1 MSAGAALAASPF
13 RINLLQAQEAT
24 IKIGFPVPLTGPY
37 GAEAQDQ
44 VRAAQVAIAQF
55 NDAGGLNG
63 RKAELVVRDDKLN
76 PGEAATRTLELVEK
90 EKVNFV
96 VGSLSAAV
104 QLAINN
110 VTKER
115 GIIFNSISQSDAINE
130 AADFSKY
137 TFHEA
142 LNPHMTA
149 GAVGRYAFPKFG
161 KKVAFL
167 TADYAYGQEMVRG
180 FLEVGKAFGIENLG
194 DIRHPL
200 GTTDFSTLLPRIQA
214 LKPDI
219 LCISNFGRD
228 QQIALKQATDFGV
241 KKTTQIIAPLLSHAS
256 RVAAGPQ
263 AFEGV
268 IGGCSFYWG
277 IEDKFASTKA
287 FNDAFRKMYDG
298 KLPSDY
304 GALGYGGVRTV
315 LDGGQECRQRRHRQ
329 GDRGAGSAEIR
340 LLQGTAILSQ
350 MRPPVGAVGAGHQVE
365 VEGHDAT
372 IPTCSRS
379 SAPMSPTRPICAPA
393 RNSATRPDVVQTMRA
408 PLAGTRHGFRGRRD
422 GRSEFRS
429 HRAAIVRRPGAGRDL
444 CAVRD
449 RPVADFRHADRGQ
462 LRPWRVLHGRAPMSG
477 STS

>member
-1 MSAGAALAASPF
+1 MTKKVTKAGSISRRRLLTTASAGAVLAVLPF
-13 RINLLQAQEAT
+13 RINLLQAEEAP

-44 VRAAQVAIAQF
+44 VRAGQLAVAQF

-115 GIIFNSISQSDAINE
+115 GVIFNSISQSDAINE

-142 LNPHMTA
+142 LNPHMTS
-149 GAVGRYAFPKFG
+149 GAVGRYAFTKFG

-167 TADYAYGQEMVRG
+167 TADYAYGHEMVRG
-180 FLEVGKAFGIENLG
+180 FLEVGKEFNIENLG

-200 GTTDFSTLLPRIQA
+200 GTTDFSTLLPRLQA

-241 KKTTQIIAPLLSHAS
+241 KKSIQIIAPLLSHAS

-268 IGGCSFYWG
+268 VGGCSFYWG

-298 KLPSDY
+298 KLPTDY

-315 LDGGQECRQRRHRQ
+315 LEAVTRT
-329 GDRGAGSAEIR
+329 GSVETDKVVAALEALKYDDYKGPQYYRKCDHQSVQSVLVIKSKSKDMKNESDVFEV
-340 LLQGTAILSQ
+340 LSTDEPNEKNL
-350 MRPPVGAVGAGHQVE
+350 RTCEALGHK
-365 VEGHDAT
+365 
-372 IPTCSRS
+372 S
-379 SAPMSPTRPICAPA
+379 
-393 RNSATRPDVVQTMRA
+393 
-408 PLAGTRHGFRGRRD
+408 
-422 GRSEFRS
+422 
-429 HRAAIVRRPGAGRDL
+429 
-444 CAVRD
+444 
-449 RPVADFRHADRGQ
+449 
-462 LRPWRVLHGRAPMSG
+462 
-477 STS
+477 

>member
-1 MSAGAALAASPF
+1 MTKKVIKAGSISRRRLLTTASAGAVLAVSPF
-13 RINLLQAQEAT
+13 RINLLQAQEAP

-44 VRAAQVAIAQF
+44 VRAGQLAVAQF

-115 GIIFNSISQSDAINE
+115 GVIFNSISQSDAINE

-142 LNPHMTA
+142 LNPHMTS
-149 GAVGRYAFPKFG
+149 GAVGRYAFTKFG

-167 TADYAYGQEMVRG
+167 TADYAYGHEMVRG
-180 FLEVGKAFGIENLG
+180 FLEVGKQFNIENLG

-200 GTTDFSTLLPRIQA
+200 GTTDFSTLLPRLQA

-228 QQIALKQATDFGV
+228 QQIALKQATDFGI
-241 KKTTQIIAPLLSHAS
+241 KKSIQIIAPLLSHAS

-268 IGGCSFYWG
+268 VGGCSFFWG

-298 KLPSDY
+298 KLPTDY

-315 LDGGQECRQRRHRQ
+315 LEAVKR
-329 GDRGAGSAEIR
+329 AGSVETDKVVAALEALKYDYYKGPQYYRKCDHQSVQSVLVIKSKSKDMKNESDVFEV
-340 LLQGTAILSQ
+340 LSTEEPNEKNL
-350 MRPPVGAVGAGHQVE
+350 RSCDALGHK
-365 VEGHDAT
+365 
-372 IPTCSRS
+372 S
-379 SAPMSPTRPICAPA
+379 
-393 RNSATRPDVVQTMRA
+393 
-408 PLAGTRHGFRGRRD
+408 
-422 GRSEFRS
+422 
-429 HRAAIVRRPGAGRDL
+429 
-444 CAVRD
+444 
-449 RPVADFRHADRGQ
+449 
-462 LRPWRVLHGRAPMSG
+462 
-477 STS
+477 

>member
-1 MSAGAALAASPF
+1 MTKKVTKAGSISRRRLLTTASAGAVLAVSPF
-13 RINLLQAQEAT
+13 RINLLQAEEAP

-44 VRAAQVAIAQF
+44 VRAGQLAVAQF
-55 NDAGGLNG
+55 NDAGGLKG

-115 GIIFNSISQSDAINE
+115 GVIFNSISQSDAINE

-142 LNPHMTA
+142 LNPHMTS
-149 GAVGRYAFPKFG
+149 GAVGRYAFTKFG

-167 TADYAYGQEMVRG
+167 TADYAYGHEMVRG
-180 FLEVGKAFGIENLG
+180 FLEVGKQFNIENLG

-200 GTTDFSTLLPRIQA
+200 GTTDFSTLLPRLQA

-228 QQIALKQATDFGV
+228 QQIALKQATDFGI
-241 KKTTQIIAPLLSHAS
+241 KKSIQIIAPLLSHAS

-268 IGGCSFYWG
+268 VGGCSFFWG
-277 IEDKFASTKA
+277 IEDKFASTKT

-298 KLPSDY
+298 KLPTDY

-315 LDGGQECRQRRHRQ
+315 LEAVK
-329 GDRGAGSAEIR
+329 GAGSVETDKVVAALEALKYDYYKGPQYYRKCDHQSVQSVLVIKSKSKDMKNESDVFEV
-340 LLQGTAILSQ
+340 LSTEEPDEKNL
-350 MRPPVGAVGAGHQVE
+350 RSCDALGHK
-365 VEGHDAT
+365 
-372 IPTCSRS
+372 S
-379 SAPMSPTRPICAPA
+379 
-393 RNSATRPDVVQTMRA
+393 
-408 PLAGTRHGFRGRRD
+408 
-422 GRSEFRS
+422 
-429 HRAAIVRRPGAGRDL
+429 
-444 CAVRD
+444 
-449 RPVADFRHADRGQ
+449 
-462 LRPWRVLHGRAPMSG
+462 
-477 STS
+477 

>member
-1 MSAGAALAASPF
+1 MARSITAFGSISRRRLLTTVSAGAALAASTF
-13 RINLLQAQEAT
+13 RINLVQAEEAT

-37 GAEAQDQ
+37 GTEAQDQ
-44 VRAAQVAIAQF
+44 VRAAQLAIAEF
-55 NDAGGLNG
+55 NDGGGLNG
-63 RKAELVVRDDKLN
+63 RKAELLVRDDKLN

-90 EKVNFV
+90 DKVNFV

-115 GIIFNSISQSDAINE
+115 GVIFNSISQSDAINE

-167 TADYAYGQEMVRG
+167 TADYAYGHEMVRG
-180 FLEVGKAFGIENLG
+180 FLDVGKTFGIENLG

-200 GTTDFSTLLPRIQA
+200 GTTDYSTLLPRIQS

-277 IEDKFASTKA
+277 LEEKFASTKA

-315 LDGGQECRQRRHRQ
+315 LAAVKN
-329 GDRGAGSAEIR
+329 AGSTDTDRVIAALEALKYDFYKGPQYYRQCDHQSVQSVLVIKSKSKDLRNESDVFEI
-340 LLQGTAILSQ
+340 I
-350 MRPPVGAVGAGHQVE
+350 GADEPSEANLRSCEELGHK
-365 VEGHDAT
+365 A
-372 IPTCSRS
+372 
-379 SAPMSPTRPICAPA
+379 
-393 RNSATRPDVVQTMRA
+393 
-408 PLAGTRHGFRGRRD
+408 
-422 GRSEFRS
+422 
-429 HRAAIVRRPGAGRDL
+429 
-444 CAVRD
+444 
-449 RPVADFRHADRGQ
+449 
-462 LRPWRVLHGRAPMSG
+462 
-477 STS
+477 

>member
-1 MSAGAALAASPF
+1 MTKKVTKAGTISRRRLLTAVSAGAVLATSPF
-13 RINLLQAQEAT
+13 RINPLQAQEAP

-44 VRAAQVAIAQF
+44 VRAGQLAVAQF

-104 QLAINN
+104 QLGINN

-130 AADFSKY
+130 ASDFSKY

-142 LNPHMTA
+142 LNPHMTS
-149 GAVGRYAFPKFG
+149 GAVGRYAFSKFG

-167 TADYAYGQEMVRG
+167 TADYAYGHEMVRG
-180 FLEVGKAFGIENLG
+180 FLEVGKEFNIENLG
-194 DIRHPL
+194 DVRHPL
-200 GTTDFSTLLPRIQA
+200 GTADFSTLLPRLQA

-228 QQIALKQATDFGV
+228 QQIVLKQATDFGV
-241 KKTTQIIAPLLSHAS
+241 KKSIQIIAPLLSHAS
-256 RVAAGPQ
+256 RVAAGAQ

-298 KLPSDY
+298 KLPTDY

-315 LDGGQECRQRRHRQ
+315 LE
-329 GDRGAGSAEIR
+329 
-340 LLQGTAILSQ
+340 
-350 MRPPVGAVGAGHQVE
+350 AVK
-365 VEGHDAT
+365 
-372 IPTCSRS
+372 
-379 SAPMSPTRPICAPA
+379 
-393 RNSATRPDVVQTMRA
+393 N
-408 PLAGTRHGFRGRRD
+408 AGTVETDKVIAALEAQKYDYYKGPQYYRKCDHQSVQSVLVIKSKSKDMKNESDVFEVLSTEEP
-422 GRSEFRS
+422 SEKN
-429 HRAAIVRRPGAGRDL
+429 
-444 CAVRD
+444 
-449 RPVADFRHADRGQ
+449 
-462 LRPWRVLHGRAPMSG
+462 LRTCEALGHKS
-477 STS
+477 

>member
-1 MSAGAALAASPF
+1 LNEDDAEEAKYKYSGEDAMTRKTTRSGSISRRRLLTTLGAGAALAASPF

-55 NDAGGLNG
+55 NDGGGLGG
-63 RKAELVVRDDKLN
+63 RKAELIVRDDKLN

-142 LNPHMTA
+142 LNPHMTS
-149 GAVGRYAFPKFG
+149 GAVGRYAFAKFG

-167 TADYAYGQEMVRG
+167 SADYAYGHEMVHG
-180 FLEVGKAFGIENLG
+180 FLEVGKAFNIENLG
-194 DIRHPL
+194 DIRHPI
-200 GTTDFSTLLPRIQA
+200 GTTDYSTLLPRIQA

-219 LCISNFGRD
+219 LCICNFGRD
-228 QQIALKQATDFGV
+228 QQVSLKQATDFGV
-241 KKTTQIIAPLLSHAS
+241 KKTTQIIAPLLTHAG

-263 AFEGV
+263 AYDGV

-277 IEDKFASTKA
+277 LEDKFASTKA

-298 KLPSDY
+298 KLPTDY
-304 GALGYGGVRTV
+304 GALGYGGVRTILAAV
-315 LDGGQECRQRRHRQ
+315 KN
-329 GDRGAGSAEIR
+329 AGSVDTDKVIAALEALKYDFYKGPQYYRKCDHQSVQSVLVIRSKSKDMRNESDVFEIIATDGPNEANLR
-340 LLQGTAILSQ
+340 SCEEL
-350 MRPPVGAVGAGHQVE
+350 GHK
-365 VEGHDAT
+365 A
-372 IPTCSRS
+372 
-379 SAPMSPTRPICAPA
+379 
-393 RNSATRPDVVQTMRA
+393 
-408 PLAGTRHGFRGRRD
+408 
-422 GRSEFRS
+422 
-429 HRAAIVRRPGAGRDL
+429 
-444 CAVRD
+444 
-449 RPVADFRHADRGQ
+449 
-462 LRPWRVLHGRAPMSG
+462 
-477 STS
+477 

>member
-1 MSAGAALAASPF
+1 MTRKSQPTASMSRRRLLSTVGAGAALAASPF
-13 RINLLQAQEAT
+13 RINLLQAQEAN

-37 GAEAQDQ
+37 GTEAQDQ
-44 VRAAQVAIAQF
+44 VRAAQLAIAQF
-55 NDAGGLNG
+55 NDAGGLDG

-115 GIIFNSISQSDAINE
+115 GIIFNSISQSDTINE
-130 AADFSKY
+130 ASDFSKY

-142 LNPHMTA
+142 LNPHITS
-149 GAVGRYAFPKFG
+149 GAVGRYAFSRFG

-167 TADYAYGQEMVRG
+167 TADYAYGHEMVRG
-180 FLEVGKAFGIENLG
+180 FLEVGKAFNIENLG

-287 FNDAFRKMYDG
+287 FNEAFRKMYDG

-315 LDGGQECRQRRHRQ
+315 LAAVKN
-329 GDRGAGSAEIR
+329 AGSVDTDKVIAALEDLKYDFYKGPQYYRTCDHQSVQSVLVITSKSQGMRNESDVFEVISTEEPDEANLRTCAE
-340 LLQGTAILSQ
+340 L
-350 MRPPVGAVGAGHQVE
+350 GHK
-365 VEGHDAT
+365 A
-372 IPTCSRS
+372 
-379 SAPMSPTRPICAPA
+379 
-393 RNSATRPDVVQTMRA
+393 
-408 PLAGTRHGFRGRRD
+408 
-422 GRSEFRS
+422 
-429 HRAAIVRRPGAGRDL
+429 
-444 CAVRD
+444 
-449 RPVADFRHADRGQ
+449 
-462 LRPWRVLHGRAPMSG
+462 
-477 STS
+477 

>member
-1 MSAGAALAASPF
+1 MTRKNTKSGSMTRRRLLATVSAGTALAASPF
-13 RINLLQAQEAT
+13 RINLLQAQEAN

-44 VRAAQVAIAQF
+44 VRAGQLAVTQF

-130 AADFSKY
+130 AADFSRF

-142 LNPHMTA
+142 LNPHLTS
-149 GAVGRYAFPKFG
+149 GAVGRYAFSKFG
-161 KKVAFL
+161 KRVAFL
-167 TADYAYGQEMVRG
+167 TADYAYGHEMVRG
-180 FLEVGKAFGIENLG
+180 FLEVGKTFNIENLG

-200 GTTDFSTLLPRIQA
+200 GTSDFSTLLPRIQA

-228 QQIALKQATDFGV
+228 QQIVLKQATDFGI

-263 AFEGV
+263 AFDGV

-287 FNDAFRKMYDG
+287 FNEAFKKMYDG
-298 KLPSDY
+298 KLPTDY

-315 LDGGQECRQRRHRQ
+315 LTAVKN
-329 GDRGAGSAEIR
+329 AGSVDANKVIAALEALKYDLYKGPQYYRQCDHQSVQSVLVIK
-340 LLQGTAILSQ
+340 SKSKD
-350 MRPPVGAVGAGHQVE
+350 MRNEADVFEVISTDEPNEANLRTCAALGHKV
-365 VEGHDAT
+365 
-372 IPTCSRS
+372 
-379 SAPMSPTRPICAPA
+379 
-393 RNSATRPDVVQTMRA
+393 
-408 PLAGTRHGFRGRRD
+408 
-422 GRSEFRS
+422 
-429 HRAAIVRRPGAGRDL
+429 
-444 CAVRD
+444 
-449 RPVADFRHADRGQ
+449 
-462 LRPWRVLHGRAPMSG
+462 
-477 STS
+477 

>member
-1 MSAGAALAASPF
+1 MTKKVTKAGSISRRRLLTTASAGAVLAVSPF
-13 RINLLQAQEAT
+13 RINLLQAQEAP

-44 VRAAQVAIAQF
+44 VRAGQLAVAQF

-142 LNPHMTA
+142 LNPHMTS
-149 GAVGRYAFPKFG
+149 GAVGRYAFSKFG

-167 TADYAYGQEMVRG
+167 TADYAYGHEMVRG
-180 FLEVGKAFGIENLG
+180 FLEVGKQFNIENLG

-200 GTTDFSTLLPRIQA
+200 GTSDYSTLLPRLQA

-228 QQIALKQATDFGV
+228 QQIVLKQATDFGV
-241 KKTTQIIAPLLSHAS
+241 KKSIQIIAPLLSHAS

-268 IGGCSFYWG
+268 VGGCSFYWG

-287 FNDAFRKMYDG
+287 FNEAFRKMYDG
-298 KLPSDY
+298 KLPTDY

-315 LDGGQECRQRRHRQ
+315 LEAVKA
-329 GDRGAGSAEIR
+329 AGSVETDKVV
-340 LLQGTAILSQ
+340 TALEALKYDYYKGPQYYRKCDHQSVQSVLVIKSKSKDMRNDSDVFEVLSTEEPDEKNL
-350 MRPPVGAVGAGHQVE
+350 RSCEALGHK
-365 VEGHDAT
+365 
-372 IPTCSRS
+372 S
-379 SAPMSPTRPICAPA
+379 
-393 RNSATRPDVVQTMRA
+393 
-408 PLAGTRHGFRGRRD
+408 
-422 GRSEFRS
+422 
-429 HRAAIVRRPGAGRDL
+429 
-444 CAVRD
+444 
-449 RPVADFRHADRGQ
+449 
-462 LRPWRVLHGRAPMSG
+462 
-477 STS
+477 

>member
-1 MSAGAALAASPF
+1 MRDRINKAGLVSRRSLIAKTGAGLALAASPF
-13 RINLLQAQEAT
+13 RINLLQAQEAP

-37 GAEAQDQ
+37 GTEAQDQ
-44 VRAAQVAIAQF
+44 VRAGQLAVAQF
-55 NDAGGLNG
+55 NEAGGLGG

-130 AADFSKY
+130 ANDFSKY

-142 LNPHMTA
+142 LNPHLTA
-149 GAVGRYAFPKFG
+149 GAVGRYAFSKFG
-161 KKVAFL
+161 KRVAFL
-167 TADYAYGQEMVRG
+167 TADYAYGHEMVRG
-180 FLEVGKAFGIENLG
+180 FLEVGKAFNVENLG
-194 DIRHPL
+194 DVRHPL
-200 GTTDFSTLLPRIQA
+200 GTTDFSTLLPRLQA

-228 QQIALKQATDFGV
+228 QQIVLKQATDFGV

-268 IGGCSFYWG
+268 VGGCSFFWG

-287 FNDAFRKMYDG
+287 FNEAFRKMYDG
-298 KLPSDY
+298 KLPTDY

-315 LDGGQECRQRRHRQ
+315 LEAVKK
-329 GDRGAGSAEIR
+329 AGSVETDKVIAALEGLKYDYYKGPQYYRKCDHQSVQSVLVI
-340 LLQGTAILSQ
+340 QSKSKN
-350 MRPPVGAVGAGHQVE
+350 MRNESDVFDVISTEEPNEANLRTCEALGHK
-365 VEGHDAT
+365 A
-372 IPTCSRS
+372 
-379 SAPMSPTRPICAPA
+379 
-393 RNSATRPDVVQTMRA
+393 
-408 PLAGTRHGFRGRRD
+408 
-422 GRSEFRS
+422 
-429 HRAAIVRRPGAGRDL
+429 
-444 CAVRD
+444 
-449 RPVADFRHADRGQ
+449 
-462 LRPWRVLHGRAPMSG
+462 
-477 STS
+477 

>member
-1 MSAGAALAASPF
+1 MTKSIAKSGSISRRRLLATVSAGAALAASPF
-13 RINLLQAQEAT
+13 RINLLQAQEAN

-37 GAEAQDQ
+37 GTEAQDQ
-44 VRAAQVAIAQF
+44 VRAAQLAIAQF

-63 RKAELVVRDDKLN
+63 RKAELLVRDDKLN

-130 AADFSKY
+130 APDFSRF

-142 LNPHMTA
+142 LNPHITS

-167 TADYAYGQEMVRG
+167 TADYAYGNEMVRG
-180 FLEVGKAFGIENLG
+180 FLEVGKTFGIENLG
-194 DIRHPL
+194 DFRHPL
-200 GTTDFSTLLPRIQA
+200 GTSDFSTLLPRIQA

-228 QQIALKQATDFGV
+228 QQISLKQATDFGI
-241 KKTTQIIAPLLSHAS
+241 KRTTQIIAPLLSHAS

-277 IEDKFASTKA
+277 LEDKFASTKA
-287 FNDAFRKMYDG
+287 FNSAFSKMYDG
-298 KLPSDY
+298 KLPTDY
-304 GALGYGGVRTV
+304 GALGYGGTRTV
-315 LDGGQECRQRRHRQ
+315 LAAVKN
-329 GDRGAGSAEIR
+329 AGSVDTDKVIAALEALKYDFYKGPQYYRKCDHQSVQSVLVIKSKSKDMRNDSDVFEIISTDEPNEKN
-340 LLQGTAILSQ
+340 L
-350 MRPPVGAVGAGHQVE
+350 
-365 VEGHDAT
+365 
-372 IPTCSRS
+372 RS
-379 SAPMSPTRPICAPA
+379 CEE
-393 RNSATRPDVVQTMRA
+393 
-408 PLAGTRHGFRGRRD
+408 LAHK
-422 GRSEFRS
+422 
-429 HRAAIVRRPGAGRDL
+429 A
-444 CAVRD
+444 
-449 RPVADFRHADRGQ
+449 
-462 LRPWRVLHGRAPMSG
+462 
-477 STS
+477 

>member
-1 MSAGAALAASPF
+1 MTRNITKSGSISRRRLLATASTGAALAVSPF
-13 RINLLQAQEAT
+13 RINLLQAQEAP

-37 GAEAQDQ
+37 GTEAQDQ
-44 VRAAQVAIAQF
+44 VRAGQLAVAQF

-63 RKAELVVRDDKLN
+63 RKAELLVRDDKLN

-142 LNPHMTA
+142 LNPHMTS
-149 GAVGRYAFPKFG
+149 GAVGRYAFSKFG
-161 KKVAFL
+161 KRVAFL
-167 TADYAYGQEMVRG
+167 TADYAYGHEMVRG
-180 FLEVGKAFGIENLG
+180 FLEVGKAFNIENLG

-200 GTTDFSTLLPRIQA
+200 GTSDFSTLLPRIQA

-228 QQIALKQATDFGV
+228 QQIALRQATDFGV

-263 AFEGV
+263 AFDGV

-298 KLPSDY
+298 KLPTDY

-315 LDGGQECRQRRHRQ
+315 LTAVKN
-329 GDRGAGSAEIR
+329 AGSVDTDKVIAAMEALKYDFYKGPQYYRKCDHQSVQSVLVIQSKSKDMKNESDVFDVISTDEPNEANLR
-340 LLQGTAILSQ
+340 SCEAL
-350 MRPPVGAVGAGHQVE
+350 GHK
-365 VEGHDAT
+365 A
-372 IPTCSRS
+372 
-379 SAPMSPTRPICAPA
+379 
-393 RNSATRPDVVQTMRA
+393 
-408 PLAGTRHGFRGRRD
+408 
-422 GRSEFRS
+422 
-429 HRAAIVRRPGAGRDL
+429 
-444 CAVRD
+444 
-449 RPVADFRHADRGQ
+449 
-462 LRPWRVLHGRAPMSG
+462 
-477 STS
+477 

>member
-1 MSAGAALAASPF
+1 MTKNITKSRSISRRRLLATAGAGAALAASPF
-13 RINLLQAQEAT
+13 RINLLRAQEAT

-44 VRAAQVAIAQF
+44 VRAGQLAVAQF
-55 NDAGGLNG
+55 NDAGGLEG

-142 LNPHMTA
+142 LNPHLTS
-149 GAVGRYAFPKFG
+149 GAVGRYAFSKFG

-167 TADYAYGQEMVRG
+167 TADYAYGHEMVRG
-180 FLEVGKAFGIENLG
+180 FLEVGKAFNIENLG

-200 GTTDFSTLLPRIQA
+200 GTSDFSTLLPRIQA

-228 QQIALKQATDFGV
+228 QQIVLKQATDFGV

-268 IGGCSFYWG
+268 VGGCSFYWG

-287 FNDAFRKMYDG
+287 FNEAFRKMYDG
-298 KLPSDY
+298 KLPTDY

-315 LDGGQECRQRRHRQ
+315 LTAVKN
-329 GDRGAGSAEIR
+329 AGSVDTDKVIAAMEALKYDFYKGPQYYRKCDHQSVQSVLVIQSKSKDMKNESDVFDVISTDEPNEQNLR
-340 LLQGTAILSQ
+340 TCEAL
-350 MRPPVGAVGAGHQVE
+350 GHK
-365 VEGHDAT
+365 A
-372 IPTCSRS
+372 
-379 SAPMSPTRPICAPA
+379 
-393 RNSATRPDVVQTMRA
+393 
-408 PLAGTRHGFRGRRD
+408 
-422 GRSEFRS
+422 
-429 HRAAIVRRPGAGRDL
+429 
-444 CAVRD
+444 
-449 RPVADFRHADRGQ
+449 
-462 LRPWRVLHGRAPMSG
+462 
-477 STS
+477 

>member
-1 MSAGAALAASPF
+1 MRQTRSGSMTRRHLLATVSAGAALAVSPF
-13 RINLLQAQEAT
+13 RINLLQAQEAN

-37 GAEAQDQ
+37 GTEAQDQ
-44 VRAAQVAIAQF
+44 VRAAQLAVAQF

-130 AADFSKY
+130 AADFSRF

-142 LNPHMTA
+142 LNPHLTS
-149 GAVGRYAFPKFG
+149 GAVGRYAFSKLG
-161 KKVAFL
+161 KRVAFL
-167 TADYAYGQEMVRG
+167 TSDYAYGHEMVRG
-180 FLEVGKAFGIENLG
+180 FLEVGKAFNIENLG

-200 GTTDFSTLLPRIQA
+200 GTSDFSTLLPRIQA

-228 QQIALKQATDFGV
+228 QQIVLKQATDFGI
-241 KKTTQIIAPLLSHAS
+241 KQTTQIIAPLLSHAS

-287 FNDAFRKMYDG
+287 FNEAFKKMYDG
-298 KLPSDY
+298 KLPTDY
-304 GALGYGGVRTV
+304 GALGYGGVRTILAAV
-315 LDGGQECRQRRHRQ
+315 TN
-329 GDRGAGSAEIR
+329 AGSVDTDKVIAAMEALKYDFYKGPQYYRKCDHQSVQSVLVIKSKSKDLR
-340 LLQGTAILSQ
+340 NSSDVFEVVGTDEPNETNL
-350 MRPPVGAVGAGHQVE
+350 R
-365 VEGHDAT
+365 
-372 IPTCSRS
+372 TCSELGHK
-379 SAPMSPTRPICAPA
+379 A
-393 RNSATRPDVVQTMRA
+393 
-408 PLAGTRHGFRGRRD
+408 
-422 GRSEFRS
+422 
-429 HRAAIVRRPGAGRDL
+429 
-444 CAVRD
+444 
-449 RPVADFRHADRGQ
+449 
-462 LRPWRVLHGRAPMSG
+462 
-477 STS
+477 

>member
-1 MSAGAALAASPF
+1 MTRKTTESGSISRRRLLTTASAGAALAASPF

-55 NDAGGLNG
+55 NDGGGLNG
-63 RKAELVVRDDKLN
+63 RKAELLVRDDKLN

-110 VTKER
+110 VAKER
-115 GIIFNSISQSDAINE
+115 GVIFNSISQSDAINE

-142 LNPHMTA
+142 LNPHLTS
-149 GAVGRYAFPKFG
+149 GAVGRYAFGKFG

-167 TADYAYGQEMVRG
+167 TADYAYGHEMVRG
-180 FLEVGKAFGIENLG
+180 FLEVGKAFNIENLG

-228 QQIALKQATDFGV
+228 QQISLKQATDFGV
-241 KKTTQIIAPLLSHAS
+241 KKTIQIIAPLLSHAS

-263 AFEGV
+263 AFDGV

-277 IEDKFASTKA
+277 LEDKFASTKA

-298 KLPSDY
+298 KLPTDY

-315 LDGGQECRQRRHRQ
+315 LAAVKN
-329 GDRGAGSAEIR
+329 AGSVDTEKVIAALEALKYDFYKGPQYYRKCDHQSVQSVLVIR
-340 LLQGTAILSQ
+340 SKSKD
-350 MRPPVGAVGAGHQVE
+350 MRNESDVFDIISTDEPNEANLRSCEELGHK
-365 VEGHDAT
+365 
-372 IPTCSRS
+372 S
-379 SAPMSPTRPICAPA
+379 
-393 RNSATRPDVVQTMRA
+393 
-408 PLAGTRHGFRGRRD
+408 
-422 GRSEFRS
+422 
-429 HRAAIVRRPGAGRDL
+429 
-444 CAVRD
+444 
-449 RPVADFRHADRGQ
+449 
-462 LRPWRVLHGRAPMSG
+462 
-477 STS
+477 